1 MEQAG
6 VLPWVFAD
14 DAWLLSDL
22 NGPNVERERRTVGF
36 DPTVVA
42 SFEPVID
49 RIDKIVAPSNA
60 PGLLDRVEAE
70 LRVALGGGANVE
82 RSQAYYIDIT
92 HPLANKGEAVRTI
105 AAHIGADLAETV
117 VIGDMTNDIAMFRV
131 AGFAIAMG
139 QAPEAVKAE
148 AGAVTAANTDDG
160 FAKAVA
166 SLVLPRFAAP
176 RQGGERVSEDAAMLV
191 VMGVSGVGK
200 TTLGEAIA
208 GRLGWAFIDG
218 DELHPAANIA
228 KMKAGVPLTDADRA
242 PWLDAIA
249 AWIDRQHEEGRPGVV
264 TCSALK
270 RAYRDRLDTGRPQVR
285 FVYIQLDQA
294 DVAERFAG
302 RKGHFLAPALLA
314 SQFADLEPPQADEPV
329 IVVDGAQPIAAQV
342 DAVVARLGKQTAS

>member
-1 MEQAG
+1 MTAGPAGARLFVSDIDGTLVTPDKQLTPAALAAVAALKAAGIPFSVVSSRPARGMAKVVQALDLTLPYAAFNGGNVVDPVGGLVVAHRLVAEAAALALRLMEQAG

-49 RIDKIVAPSNA
+49 RIDKIVAPSND

-70 LRVALGGGANVE
+70 LRAALGRGANVE

-105 AAHIGADLAETV
+105 AAHIGADLAQTI

-148 AGAVTAANTDDG
+148 AGAVTANNTDDG
-160 FAKAVA
+160 FAKAVT
-166 SLVLPRFAAP
+166 SLVLPRLALAA
-176 RQGGERVSEDAAMLV
+176 
-191 VMGVSGVGK
+191 GK
-200 TTLGEAIA
+200 EANA
-208 GRLGWAFIDG
+208 
-218 DELHPAANIA
+218 
-228 KMKAGVPLTDADRA
+228 
-242 PWLDAIA
+242 
-249 AWIDRQHEEGRPGVV
+249 
-264 TCSALK
+264 
-270 RAYRDRLDTGRPQVR
+270 
-285 FVYIQLDQA
+285 
-294 DVAERFAG
+294 
-302 RKGHFLAPALLA
+302 
-314 SQFADLEPPQADEPV
+314 
-329 IVVDGAQPIAAQV
+329 
-342 DAVVARLGKQTAS
+342 